1 MSSNVKKDKINNQ
14 FYDNKNNVTIVSFF
28 FFFRLLYL
36 PQVQLLKHDPRLV
49 QLIIYNVWYMESKCL
64 ENVWVHQ

>member
-14 FYDNKNNVTIVSFF
+14 FYDNKNNVTIVFF